1 MNREEI
7 LTLGTDINKMIYDYH
22 NAGKSHAK
30 ENSLAWLKEQSM
42 KIILNEQKRIFI
54 NRGHN
59 VSKSEILALAS
70 DDYKEVVSDTQLAKE
85 KANSLLIDMK
95 TIEFKIMAQFSLNKL
110 AVSGGKLY

>member
-7 LTLGTDINKMIYDYH
+7 LTLGTDINKMIYEYH
-22 NAGKSHAK
+22 NTGQSHAK
-30 ENSLAWLKEQSM
+30 ENSLAWLNEQSM

-54 NRGHN
+54 NEGQN

-70 DDYKEVVSDTQLAKE
+70 DDYKEAVIKTQLAKE

-95 TIEFKIMAQFSLNKL
+95 TIEFKLMAQFSLNKL